1 MATKIEKYHLEDRCL
16 ELSTAPGMT
25 GVRIAQVLTE
35 GLGGKDTITQ
45 STVCRW
51 LKSVREERADET
63 REVYR
68 EFIKGRLPNDLDQI
82 EEVQTFFLHIHRNK
96 TFDPEKEEFIDADFT
111 RAERGEAGKAVV
123 KIILDKLK
131 LAGVEPPP
139 DKPRGYM
146 DDDESLQPAGVLFI
160 QARSGIQG
168 IIARLASSGI
178 AGPTPEEGEILS

>member
-16 ELSTAPGMT
+16 ELSAGPGMT
-25 GVRIAQVLTE
+25 GVKIAQVLTD
-35 GLGGKDTITQ
+35 GLEGKDTITQ

-68 EFIKGRLPNDLDQI
+68 KYVKGHLPNDLDQV
-82 EEVQTFFLHIHRNK
+82 EEVQTFFLEIFRNQV
-96 TFDPEKEEFIDADFT
+96 FDPEKKEFIDGMFS

-131 LAGVEPPP
+131 LAGIQPPP
-139 DKPRGYM
+139 EKPSPGDM
-146 DDDESLQPAGVLFI
+146 DDESLQPTGVLLI

-168 IIARLASSGI
+168 IITRLGSSGI
-178 AGPTPEEGEILS
+178 AGPTPEERETDN

>member
-1 MATKIEKYHLEDRCL
+1 MATKIEKYHFEDRCL

-25 GVRIAQVLTE
+25 GVKIAQVLTE
-35 GLGGKDTITQ
+35 ELKGKDTITQ
-45 STVCRW
+45 SSVCRW

-68 EFIKGRLPNDLDQI
+68 EFVKGRLPGDLEQI
-82 EEVQTFFLHIHRNK
+82 EEVQEFFLNIHRNL
-96 TFDPEKEEFIDADFT
+96 TVDAVKNLVPAGFT

-123 KIILDKLK
+123 KIIIDKLK

-139 DKPRGYM
+139 DKPGNYM
-146 DDDESLQPAGVLFI
+146 DDDESLRSSGVLLI

-168 IIARLASSGI
+168 VIGRLESSGI
-178 AGPTPEEGEILS
+178 AGPTPEEGETLN

>member
-16 ELSTAPGMT
+16 ELSAAPGMT

-35 GLGGKDTITQ
+35 GLEGKDTITQ

-68 EFIKGRLPNDLDQI
+68 KYVKGHLPNDLDQV
-82 EEVQTFFLHIHRNK
+82 EEVQTFFLEIFRNQK
-96 TFDPEKEEFIDADFT
+96 FDPEKKELSDANFS
-111 RAERGEAGKAVV
+111 RAEQGEAGKAVV
-123 KIILDKLK
+123 RIILDKLK
-131 LAGVEPPP
+131 LAGIQPPP
-139 DKPRGYM
+139 EKPSPGDM
-146 DDDESLQPAGVLFI
+146 DDESLRSSGVLLI

-168 IIARLASSGI
+168 IIGRLEVSGI
-178 AGPTPEEGEILS
+178 TGPTPEEGETAN

>member
-25 GVRIAQVLTE
+25 GVRIAQVLSE
-35 GLGGKDTITQ
+35 GLKGKDTITQ

-82 EEVQTFFLHIHRNK
+82 EEVQTFFLNIHRNL
-96 TFDPEKEEFIDADFT
+96 TFGPDKKELIDADFS
-111 RAERGEAGKAVV
+111 RAERGEAGKTVV
-123 KIILDKLK
+123 KIIIEKLK
-131 LAGVEPPP
+131 LGGVQPPP
-139 DKPRGYM
+139 DKPYDM
-146 DDDESLQPAGVLFI
+146 DNDESLRSQGLFFV

-168 IIARLASSGI
+168 VIGRLEVSGI
-178 AGPTPEEGEILS
+178 SGPTPGEGETSD

>member
-1 MATKIEKYHLEDRCL
+1 MACKIEKYHLEDKCL
-16 ELSTAPGMT
+16 ELSASPGMT
-25 GVRIAQVLTE
+25 GVKIAQFLTE
-35 GLGGKDTITQ
+35 LLDGKDTITQ

-68 EFIKGRLPNDLDQI
+68 EFVKGRLPGDLEQV
-82 EEVQTFFLHIHRNK
+82 EEVQEFFLNIHRNLH
-96 TFDPEKEEFIDADFT
+96 TDPETKALVPANFS

-139 DKPRGYM
+139 DKPQYP
-146 DDDESLQPAGVLFI
+146 DSDDESLRSAGILFV

-168 IIARLASSGI
+168 VIARLESSGI
-178 AGPTPEEGEILS
+178 AGPEPEEGETSH

>member
-1 MATKIEKYHLEDRCL
+1 MATKIEKYHLEDKCL
-16 ELSTAPGMT
+16 DLSASPGMT
-25 GVRIAQVLTE
+25 GVKIAQVLTE
-35 GLGGKDTITQ
+35 QLGGKDTITQ

-51 LKSVREERADET
+51 LKSVRDERADET

-82 EEVQTFFLHIHRNK
+82 EEVQEFFLNIHRNL
-96 TFDPEKEEFIDADFT
+96 TFDAEKKHFISADFS
-111 RAERGEAGKAVV
+111 RAERGEAGKSVV

-139 DKPRGYM
+139 DKPRY
-146 DDDESLQPAGVLFI
+146 DTDDESLRPAGILLI

-168 IIARLASSGI
+168 VI
-178 AGPTPEEGEILS
+178 GE